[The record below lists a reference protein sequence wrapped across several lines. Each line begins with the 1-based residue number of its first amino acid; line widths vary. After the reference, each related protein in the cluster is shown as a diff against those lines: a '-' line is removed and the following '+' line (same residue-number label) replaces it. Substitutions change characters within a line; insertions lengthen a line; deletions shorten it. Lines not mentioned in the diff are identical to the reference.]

1 MTDEILLIFGC
12 GVTFLA
18 VSGAYVLLR
27 GHLLEVTASRS
38 RARPIAEDPAVAP
51 AER

>member
-18 VSGAYVLLR
+18 LSGAYVLLR
-27 GHLLEVTASRS
+27 GHLLEITAARS
-38 RARPIAEDPAVAP
+38 RARRSPKHAAIEPAKP
-51 AER
+51 